1 MDEDRHVYLDGYVAI
16 ENGVIV
22 AVGSSKD
29 CQVKA
34 DEDLGGDGHI
44 VLPGLINV
52 HSHLVQGCMRGMAD
66 GTTYEERLFGFYY
79 PMTGACDE
87 ERSYHASMPPI
98 LV

>member
-1 MDEDRHVYLDGYVAI
+1 MKKCDTILRGTVITMDEDRRVYLDGYVAI

-29 CQVKA
+29 CQVEA

-66 GTTYEERLFGFYY
+66 GTTYE
-79 PMTGACDE
+79 AV
-87 ERSYHASMPPI
+87 SYTHLTLPTKA
-98 LV
+98 